1 VVFVLTFGV
10 FANSI
15 GNGFVY
21 DDLAV
26 IEGNTRLEDPWDLK
40 AFFTTSYW
48 DEDKDALY
56 RPLTIWSWALD
67 QGFFGAGPLP
77 VHFSNVLFGS
87 LVASLVYVFL
97 FFHFRNRSLALVA
110 ALLFGLHPV
119 HTEVMANGVGRS
131 EIMSTFFL
139 LVAAI
144 LHVAASS
151 RQTARFLV
159 PAACAYLVAMLFK
172 ESAAVLPGLL
182 VLVDWLV
189 IEKGSIKVA
198 VRRWRGYV
206 FYAAALVVFLL
217 IRSSVVSS
225 GLPPVQEVM
234 QSLDGPARVLYASK
248 VLLAYLAQLS
258 FPWTLLAEYSDYRN
272 PISVSASDPGVL
284 LSIVTWILL
293 AVVGYRLL
301 RRGTLPPAF
310 GIAWFFVAVLP
321 VSNLLFPIGTVRADR
336 LLFLP
341 SLGFCVAVAWILVE
355 LEKRKRYVA
364 WTLFAVVLVFYS
376 WRSVTRNMD
385 WKSQESLWATDLAKN
400 PGAATGWALIGNVHR
415 DRGEWAEAEAAYRRA
430 FELRDTIGFYPEAHN
445 NYAALMKTK
454 GDLAETKKHY
464 RLVLKKRPDQF
475 TALVNLGEMLVHA
488 DSTRTEAIRFLTRAI
503 EIESDDV
510 APRINLTQAYDYNA
524 QYDLAL
530 ETIGG
535 AIGLEPTRSDLWDI
549 KAGILGR
556 AGRTEEARQAAAR
569 ANQLRGGTN

>member
-1 VVFVLTFGV
+1 
-10 FANSI
+10 
-15 GNGFVY
+15 
-21 DDLAV
+21 
-26 IEGNTRLEDPWDLK
+26 
-40 AFFTTSYW
+40 
-48 DEDKDALY
+48 
-56 RPLTIWSWALD
+56 
-67 QGFFGAGPLP
+67 
-77 VHFSNVLFGS
+77 
-87 LVASLVYVFL
+87 
-97 FFHFRNRSLALVA
+97 
-110 ALLFGLHPV
+110 
-119 HTEVMANGVGRS
+119 
-131 EIMSTFFL
+131 
-139 LVAAI
+139 
-144 LHVAASS
+144 
-151 RQTARFLV
+151 
-159 PAACAYLVAMLFK
+159 
-172 ESAAVLPGLL
+172 
-182 VLVDWLV
+182 
-189 IEKGSIKVA
+189 
-198 VRRWRGYV
+198 
-206 FYAAALVVFLL
+206 
-217 IRSSVVSS
+217 
-225 GLPPVQEVM
+225 
-234 QSLDGPARVLYASK
+234 
-248 VLLAYLAQLS
+248 
-258 FPWTLLAEYSDYRN
+258 
-272 PISVSASDPGVL
+272 
-284 LSIVTWILL
+284 
-293 AVVGYRLL
+293 
-301 RRGTLPPAF
+301 
-310 GIAWFFVAVLP
+310 
-321 VSNLLFPIGTVRADR
+321 
-336 LLFLP
+336 
-341 SLGFCVAVAWILVE
+341 VAWILVE